1 MCPIT
6 AACLGIL
13 GAVNAPTMVLDGHDF
28 YGRLAMPDILP
39 TAAWCPSLTECAGA
53 IERKHGSVMLRF
65 VDECH
70 INAALRWIREARA
83 LERHFK
89 PLPEFWPGTL
99 FVATDSASFAKIVAA
114 GNYFSVVLVPFH
126 DSGVP
131 PCSSTKEVGRFR
143 GGLVCDL
150 MILDTAISEPD
161 TTPGLNFDWP
171 EVFLLTG
178 PPDVLGLD
186 GRPDEPQCIYLDL

>member
-1 MCPIT
+1 MGPIGSALLVV
-6 AACLGIL
+6 AA
-13 GAVNAPTMVLDGHDF
+13 AVNSPTMVLDGHDF

-83 LERHFK
+83 PERRFE
-89 PLPEFWPGTL
+89 PVPGFWPRTL

-114 GNYFSVVLVPFH
+114 GNDFSAVLAPHH

-131 PCSSTKEVGRFR
+131 PCSSTKEIARLR
-143 GGLVCDL
+143 ARLVCDL
-150 MILDTAISEPD
+150 MILDTAINEPD

-171 EVFLLTG
+171 KVLLPTG
-178 PPDVLGLD
+178 PPDVLQLD
-186 GRPDEPQCIYLDL
+186 GGSGEPQCIYRDL

>member
-1 MCPIT
+1 MGPIGSALLVV
-6 AACLGIL
+6 AA
-13 GAVNAPTMVLDGHDF
+13 AVNSPTMVLDGHDF

-70 INAALRWIREARA
+70 INGALRWIREARA
-83 LERHFK
+83 LERHFE
-89 PLPEFWPGTL
+89 PVPGFWPRTL
-99 FVATDSASFAKIVAA
+99 FVATDSVSFAKIVAA
-114 GNYFSVVLVPFH
+114 GNDFSAVLAPHH
-126 DSGVP
+126 DTSVP
-131 PCSSTKEVGRFR
+131 PCSSTKEIARLRGR
-143 GGLVCDL
+143 LVCDL

-178 PPDVLGLD
+178 PPDVLQLD
-186 GRPDEPQCIYLDL
+186 GGPDEPQCIYRDL